1 MKRSERK
8 QLAKRIAVLES
19 IIQANLNQEA
29 VESAKNE
36 IMNLT
41 SRSEISLE
49 DMAYIDEMVQKKLE
63 KNK

>member
-49 DMAYIDEMVQKKLE
+49 DMAYSDEMVQKKLE

>member
-19 IIQANLNQEA
+19 IIQANLDQEA